1 MSVLPIL
8 IFPDARLRRKC
19 APVKEVNSS
28 VRRLADDMIETM
40 YAAPG
45 IGLAAP
51 QVGKLIR
58 LFVMDRTE
66 GEEDDPVSEVLI
78 NPEVISVSDE
88 TVTREEGCLSL
99 PGHFED
105 ITRPAGVRVK
115 YTGLDECEHVQTF
128 EGVQAVCA
136 QHEIDHLN
144 GKLFIDH
151 LSLVKRSIISRKM
164 RKQKKELL
172 KNEKSGNV

>member
-8 IFPDARLRRKC
+8 IFPDTRLRRKC
-19 APVKEVNSS
+19 ASVNEVNSS
-28 VRRLADDMIETM
+28 VRRLADNMIETM

-51 QVGKLIR
+51 QVGRLIR

-66 GEEDDPVSEVLI
+66 SEEDEQVSEVLI
-78 NPEVISVSDE
+78 NPEVLALSDE
-88 TVTREEGCLSL
+88 TIVREEGCLSL

-105 ITRPAGVRVK
+105 VTRPAEVRVK
-115 YTGLDECEHVQTF
+115 YTGLDRREHVQTF
-128 EGVQAVCA
+128 EGVQAVCV
-136 QHEIDHLN
+136 QHEIDHLD

-172 KNEKSGNV
+172 KNEKSGNA

>member
-8 IFPDARLRRKC
+8 IFPDTRLRRKC
-19 APVKEVNSS
+19 APVNEVNSS
-28 VRRLADDMIETM
+28 VRRLADNMIETM

-51 QVGKLIR
+51 QVGRLIR

-66 GEEDDPVSEVLI
+66 SEEDDPVSEVLI
-78 NPEVISVSDE
+78 NPEVLTLSDE
-88 TVTREEGCLSL
+88 SIVREEGCLSL

-105 ITRPAGVRVK
+105 VTRPAEVRVK
-115 YTGLDECEHVQTF
+115 YTGLDGCEHVQTF
-128 EGVQAVCA
+128 EGVQAVCV
-136 QHEIDHLN
+136 QHEIDHLD

-172 KNEKSGNV
+172 KNEKSGNA